1 MCIRDRIERANK
13 LEVKNDG
20 AVKLNSVNEQG
31 KIDKTKTGVINEIED
46 IDELL
51 KTIEPNEFLNLEA
64 KAEKENFE
72 VELPWQNL
80 KVVLDNG
87 QQLPEWIIYDPKTG
101 KVTATPPENVQSIDL
116 KVIVENPNGEL
127 SVKDIKLDFVNENAQ
142 ETKNIIEN
150 ETKFVSLS
158 SQLSKE
164 YSEWD
169 DYGSQ
174 LIDRL

>member
-1 MCIRDRIERANK
+1 MIK
-13 LEVKNDG
+13 G
-20 AVKLNSVNEQG
+20 ALTSVILMFVFIPIPIVHFFAVPLSPFIG
-31 KIDKTKTGVINEIED
+31 GFIGGAI
-46 IDELL
+46 
-51 KTIEPNEFLNLEA
+51 A

-164 YSEWD
+164 YSDWD
-169 DYGSQ
+169 DYVSQ

>member
-1 MCIRDRIERANK
+1 MA
-13 LEVKNDG
+13 
-20 AVKLNSVNEQG
+20 
-31 KIDKTKTGVINEIED
+31 
-46 IDELL
+46 
-51 KTIEPNEFLNLEA
+51 
-64 KAEKENFE
+64 
-72 VELPWQNL
+72 NL
-80 KVVLDNG
+80 KVVLNNG
-87 QQLPEWIIYDPKTG
+87 QELPEWIKYDPKTG
-101 KVTATPPENVQSIDL
+101 KVTATPPENVKSVDL

>member
-1 MCIRDRIERANK
+1 M
-13 LEVKNDG
+13 
-20 AVKLNSVNEQG
+20 NSINEQG
-31 KIDKTKTGVINEIED
+31 KIDKTKTEVINEIED
-46 IDELL
+46 IDELV

-150 ETKFVSLS
+150 ETKFVSSS

-164 YSEWD
+164 YSDWD